1 MNEYRQWLK
10 EKGYCIN
17 CGKEKAWN
25 GRLKCAECLEKG
37 KEQSERTR
45 SELSKEQRRRYLKRK
60 RELCIAFGVCR
71 ECLKRP
77 AKVGQKC
84 IECHV
89 KEINRNNNKRKNVPR
104 NLRVELGLC
113 YFCGE
118 AALPGMRTCE
128 KHYKIVSEN
137 LKKWNRDNS
146 NHYWRKYDRA
156 GVERNHW
163 YKEKKQ
169 LE

>member
-1 MNEYRQWLK
+1 MDSVIQSVELIDRLRIKYKEYLCPNFTSICLYQTK
-10 EKGYCIN
+10 EVVGLQTREVEIIE
-17 CGKEKAWN
+17 CG
-25 GRLKCAECLEKG
+25 LEK
-37 KEQSERTR
+37 ETVRDTTLDFIVDDED
-45 SELSKEQRRRYLKRK
+45 
-60 RELCIAFGVCR
+60 
-71 ECLKRP
+71 LKRP

-118 AALPGMRTCE
+118 VAIPGKRTCE

-137 LKKWNRDNS
+137 LKKWNRDNT

-156 GVERNHW
+156 GVEFNHW

>member
-1 MNEYRQWLK
+1 M
-10 EKGYCIN
+10 
-17 CGKEKAWN
+17 
-25 GRLKCAECLEKG
+25 
-37 KEQSERTR
+37 
-45 SELSKEQRRRYLKRK
+45 
-60 RELCIAFGVCR
+60 
-71 ECLKRP
+71 
-77 AKVGQKC
+77 
-84 IECHV
+84 
-89 KEINRNNNKRKNVPR
+89 
-104 NLRVELGLC
+104 C

-118 AALPGMRTCE
+118 AAIPGMRTCE

-169 LE
+169 PK